1 MKRKITHLT
10 LLMATL
16 LCCIISFSQQQIGY
30 YPNMDGGLQKQ
41 SSGNVGQVRGPLNWS
56 FVSVAGGG
64 QTRNVT
70 TTGGYGGGRY
80 ITIGKS
86 SAATSGNSTTVN
98 TNEVTTTTFSPNT
111 LYVMQFTYRAN
122 TLNAATP
129 DPASFVFISADG
141 SSGTRKSKTI
151 TLATPTTWTKF
162 YDTVRT
168 DNLTPQATTGTAGI
182 NIRTAVPGTAVLVD
196 IDNYVI
202 YPADNQ
208 TTGAADI
215 TAPDP
220 VTAINTI
227 ASPADVSLDWSAPTT
242 GIDNGGYVVVRYTTN
257 PTGTDNPLQ
266 NAIFAVGDSVIN
278 TNTGTVVYVGK
289 NPNALDNL
297 NILTGTTYYYKV
309 YTADKAF
316 NYSTAASATATT
328 LASYSYFYYNGTGS
342 LTSLSS
348 WGTNINGTG
357 TAPTNFTN
365 AAQIFTIANTTTAS
379 LDAPWIVSGSAS
391 KVVLGDAAIPGITLT
406 ILPTGSLTGSL
417 DITAASSNKNTLVV
431 NGGAMPALKLVNGFP
446 DITIGTSTN
455 TSLPKR
461 FYGNV
466 VINSPATTVIN
477 MSDTLFVN
485 NLTINAGSVF
495 STTTNA
501 SSNNTIAPV
510 TIASGGAVNINGTF
524 KTGKTAGFVASL
536 NFLSGTPNYTLG
548 SNSTIVFDKVST
560 GTAQN
565 INALQYVNLTIAGAS
580 PKSFDVGLIK
590 VSGNFKYTNT
600 GAINVAPSTFEL
612 NGTSTQSFDGIPAPF
627 FGNTIFSG
635 GGKKI
640 LSSDAT
646 IAGAISLTAGTVDV
660 DVYKLN
666 LLQSATIGA
675 GSNSSYFVTGNNA
688 LGRVLVSS
696 AAATAITVPVGSPN
710 NYLPVKL
717 LPDSVSSYSI
727 AAFDGLTVDGTYGA
741 ALVDAATKSESVDAF
756 WDISRI
762 VGTGNVKFETSWPSA
777 IEGANFNAASNSEI
791 GLLHNTGVWVSGT
804 NAIADNALNSASAT
818 FSSFSPFAVSKI
830 GGLLPVSK
838 IDLQLAKQNNDVN
851 IIWKTVGEKNTKS
864 FVIEKSTN
872 GVEFTAIN
880 TVDAKGNTINENVY
894 SIVDRNV
901 NATVV
906 YYRIKIIDVN
916 GKSSYS
922 NVATIKMNG
931 KHSFEIVANPIINK
945 ELKVQINNLP
955 KGNYT
960 IEILNSLGQKKQ
972 QINLTS
978 NSTSVSQTIL
988 LNNTISNGLY
998 FVRLS
1003 GIDFNETNTVI
1014 VK

>member
-1 MKRKITHLT
+1 
-10 LLMATL
+10 
-16 LCCIISFSQQQIGY
+16 
-30 YPNMDGGLQKQ
+30 
-41 SSGNVGQVRGPLNWS
+41 
-56 FVSVAGGG
+56 
-64 QTRNVT
+64 
-70 TTGGYGGGRY
+70 
-80 ITIGKS
+80 
-86 SAATSGNSTTVN
+86 
-98 TNEVTTTTFSPNT
+98 
-111 LYVMQFTYRAN
+111 
-122 TLNAATP
+122 
-129 DPASFVFISADG
+129 
-141 SSGTRKSKTI
+141 
-151 TLATPTTWTKF
+151 
-162 YDTVRT
+162 
-168 DNLTPQATTGTAGI
+168 
-182 NIRTAVPGTAVLVD
+182 
-196 IDNYVI
+196 
-202 YPADNQ
+202 
-208 TTGAADI
+208 
-215 TAPDP
+215 
-220 VTAINTI
+220 
-227 ASPADVSLDWSAPTT
+227 
-242 GIDNGGYVVVRYTTN
+242 
-257 PTGTDNPLQ
+257 
-266 NAIFAVGDSVIN
+266 
-278 TNTGTVVYVGK
+278 
-289 NPNALDNL
+289 
-297 NILTGTTYYYKV
+297 
-309 YTADKAF
+309 
-316 NYSTAASATATT
+316 
-328 LASYSYFYYNGTGS
+328 
-342 LTSLSS
+342 
-348 WGTNINGTG
+348 
-357 TAPTNFTN
+357 
-365 AAQIFTIANTTTAS
+365 
-379 LDAPWIVSGSAS
+379 
-391 KVVLGDAAIPGITLT
+391 
-406 ILPTGSLTGSL
+406 
-417 DITAASSNKNTLVV
+417 
-431 NGGAMPALKLVNGFP
+431 
-446 DITIGTSTN
+446 
-455 TSLPKR
+455 
-461 FYGNV
+461 
-466 VINSPATTVIN
+466 

-510 TIASGGAVNINGTF
+510 TIASGGAVIINGTF

-536 NFLSGTPNYTLG
+536 NFLSSTPNYTLG

-646 IAGAISLTAGTVDV
+646 IAGAISLIAGTVDV

-675 GSNSSYFVTGNNA
+675 GSNSSYFVTGNNG

-696 AAATAITVPVGSPN
+696 PAATAITIPVGSPN
-710 NYLPVKL
+710 NYLPVIM
-717 LPDSVSSYSI
+717 LPDSVSSYSL

-756 WDISRI
+756 WDITRTI
-762 VGTGNVKFETSWPSA
+762 GTGNVLVKTSWPPA
-777 IEGANFNAASNSEI
+777 IEGANFNAASNAQI
-791 GLLHNTGVWVSGT
+791 GLLHYTGAWVSGT

-838 IDLQLAKQNNDVN
+838 IDLQLAKLNNDVN

-872 GVEFTAIN
+872 GVEFIAIN
-880 TVDAKGNTINENVY
+880 TVDAKNTINENVY
-894 SIVDRNV
+894 SIVDKNV
-901 NATVV
+901 NAIVV

-931 KHSFEIVANPIINK
+931 KHSFEIIANPIINK

-1003 GIDFNETNTVI
+1003 GIDIDETKTVI